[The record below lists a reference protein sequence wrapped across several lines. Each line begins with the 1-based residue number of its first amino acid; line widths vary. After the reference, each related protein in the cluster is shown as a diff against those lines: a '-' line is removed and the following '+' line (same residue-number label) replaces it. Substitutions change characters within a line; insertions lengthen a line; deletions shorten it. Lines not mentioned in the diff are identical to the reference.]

1 MDEHMSTKNQYWLA
15 VGRVS
20 DAACSDMKRM
30 GGHIMQLHSEP
41 PVTLVGIAF
50 DSTAHPDDLAFNNG
64 SEIQID
70 VHSTGL
76 SLVWMSSD
84 RLINA
89 AYSSLTETSFITYAE
104 YEDILN
110 GRAAAITEESLPDIE
125 ARPF

>member
-1 MDEHMSTKNQYWLA
+1 MSTNKQYWLA
-15 VGRVS
+15 VGCASNAARS
-20 DAACSDMKRM
+20 DIKRT
-30 GGHIMQLHSEP
+30 GGQVVQLYSKP
-41 PVTLVGIAF
+41 PVILVGIVY

-89 AYSSLTETSFITYAE
+89 AYSSLTETSLITYAE
-104 YEDILN
+104 YENILN
-110 GRAAAITEESLPDIE
+110 GRAAAIVEESLPDIE
-125 ARPF
+125 DRPF

>member
-1 MDEHMSTKNQYWLA
+1 MSTNKQYWLT

-20 DAACSDMKRM
+20 DAAYGDIKRT
-30 GGHIMQLHSEP
+30 GGQVMQLSSEP
-41 PVTLVGIAF
+41 PVALVGIAF
-50 DSTAHPDDLAFNNG
+50 DATAHSDDLAFNNG

-76 SLVWMSSD
+76 SLVWVSSD

-89 AYSSLTETSFITYAE
+89 AYSSLTETSLITYAE

-110 GRAAAITEESLPDIE
+110 GRAAAITEEPLPDIE
-125 ARPF
+125 DRPF